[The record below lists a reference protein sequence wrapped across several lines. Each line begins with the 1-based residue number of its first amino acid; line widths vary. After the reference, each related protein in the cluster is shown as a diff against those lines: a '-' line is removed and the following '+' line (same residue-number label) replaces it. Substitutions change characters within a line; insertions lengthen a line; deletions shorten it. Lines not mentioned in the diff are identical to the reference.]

1 MHFFNNVACVVYDHI
16 MEKYD
21 RRDVQGDLQ
30 AIQYRMQELWVG
42 DGGIM
47 PNLYSYILP
56 MLDNTWMKDTIANFN
71 TQMGTIGNLV
81 VWIFE

>member
-1 MHFFNNVACVVYDHI
+1 MMDDLDSYIHHLLDLMHFFNNVACVVYDHI

-47 PNLYSYILP
+47 PNLYS
-56 MLDNTWMKDTIANFN
+56 
-71 TQMGTIGNLV
+71 
-81 VWIFE
+81 